1 MERERLARVWLAMET
16 IMRTALMLGVVLAL
30 AAQPNA
36 GMGQPRRPNPHCLSV
51 RPDRLALTPDQVAKI
66 RDIVANEPES
76 AHRRAEIV
84 AVLTRTQWQV
94 YWRTAGIAA
103 C

>member
-1 MERERLARVWLAMET
+1 MLVRRDAVFVLASALLLASQPS
-16 IMRTALMLGVVLAL
+16 TALS
-30 AAQPNA
+30 QPVANA
-36 GMGQPRRPNPHCLSV
+36 HCLSAN
-51 RPDRLALTPDQVAKI
+51 PERLALTPGQLARI

-76 AHRRAEIV
+76 AHRRAAIM

>member
-1 MERERLARVWLAMET
+1 
-16 IMRTALMLGVVLAL
+16 MRILLCAALILIGAPAL
-30 AAQPNA
+30 ATEPSAAAPPA
-36 GMGQPRRPNPHCLSV
+36 TADPHCLSA

-66 RDIVANEPES
+66 RDIVANEPED
-76 AHRRAEIV
+76 AHRRAEIM